1 MIIHIS
7 THILLRKAIALVTS
21 GPEGMLVPHAHKA
34 WHFYKTLKHVLSHN
48 TTIPVFLVSSF
59 ADFSFFVAA
68 HFYKY
73 LSVKT
78 VLLITESSL
87 FKVKMKRIC
96 LLSLQREYSLVLDAF
111 FGDNGNLEWLYKSL
125 CWPVSLIC
133 FSNSWIAV
141 KICKKKYSHFPSS
154 VLYNYHLQNK
164 YILARPRWIF
174 CSK

>member
-7 THILLRKAIALVTS
+7 THILLRKAIALFTS

-48 TTIPVFLVSSF
+48 TTIPVFLVSQF
-59 ADFSFFVAA
+59 ADLSFFVAA

-96 LLSLQREYSLVLDAF
+96 LLSLQREYFLVLDAF
-111 FGDNGNLEWLYKSL
+111 LETMEIQSGFTNLSVGLSASFA
-125 CWPVSLIC
+125 SLI
-133 FSNSWIAV
+133 V
-141 KICKKKYSHFPSS
+141 G
-154 VLYNYHLQNK
+154 LL
-164 YILARPRWIF
+164 
-174 CSK
+174 